1 MELIMQIMGIL
12 CLILLFALIGGQI
25 ANRFGLPAVIG
36 ELLAGIVIGP
46 AMLNWVQ
53 PSGLIKSFSDIGVV
67 LLMFLAGLESDLAI
81 LKKLWKPS
89 FLVATFGMIVPIVIA
104 YLTGI
109 AFKFSRTES
118 LFLGI
123 TFAATSVSISVAVL
137 QEMKKLETKEGM
149 TILGAA
155 VVDDLLSVILLSVV
169 SSVTGTHTDSANANL
184 GLGLTLLLQLVYL
197 VVLLAASIWLF
208 PRILKLS
215 ERFLLPAA
223 KPLVTIIIVLLAAF
237 GAEKVGLSNVIGAFF
252 VGLAFSR
259 LPDKQKLQKSF
270 TDIGYSLFIP
280 IFFASIGLEMSITGI
295 FKDGLLF
302 IVLFVGSVISKLVGA
317 SVGAKM
323 AGFSSSSAYQV
334 GTGMISRGEM
344 ALVVAQIGLSNHLL
358 VPAAYSTVVGVIVL
372 TTLIAPIMLKG
383 ALMKKR

>member
-1 MELIMQIMGIL
+1 MQIMGIL

-25 ANRFGLPAVIG
+25 ANRCGLPAVIG

-89 FLVATFGMIVPIVIA
+89 FLVATFGMVVPIVIA

-109 AFKFSRTES
+109 AFKFSQTES

-197 VVLLAASIWLF
+197 VILLAASIWLF
-208 PRILKLS
+208 PRMLKLS

-358 VPAAYSTVVGVIVL
+358 APAAYSTVVGVIVL

>member
-1 MELIMQIMGIL
+1 MQIMGIL

-25 ANRFGLPAVIG
+25 ANRCGLPAVIG

-89 FLVATFGMIVPIVIA
+89 FLVATFGMVVPIVIA

-109 AFKFSRTES
+109 AFKFSQTES

-280 IFFASIGLEMSITGI
+280 IFFAGIGLEMSITGI

-302 IVLFVGSVISKLVGA
+302 IILFVGSVISKLVGA

-358 VPAAYSTVVGVIVL
+358 APAAYSTVVGVIVL

>member
-1 MELIMQIMGIL
+1 MQIMGIL

-25 ANRFGLPAVIG
+25 ANRCGLPAVIG

-259 LPDKQKLQKSF
+259 LPDKQNLQKSF

>member
-1 MELIMQIMGIL
+1 MQIMGIL

-25 ANRFGLPAVIG
+25 ANRCGLPAVIG

-89 FLVATFGMIVPIVIA
+89 FLVATFGMVVPIVIA

-109 AFKFSRTES
+109 AFKFSQTES

-302 IVLFVGSVISKLVGA
+302 VVLFVGSVISKLVGA

-358 VPAAYSTVVGVIVL
+358 APAAYSTVVGVIVL

>member
-1 MELIMQIMGIL
+1 MQIMGIL

-25 ANRFGLPAVIG
+25 ANRCGLPAVIG

-259 LPDKQKLQKSF
+259 LPDKQKLK
-270 TDIGYSLFIP
+270 
-280 IFFASIGLEMSITGI
+280 
-295 FKDGLLF
+295 K
-302 IVLFVGSVISKLVGA
+302 VLRISVIAYLFLSFLPA
-317 SVGAKM
+317 SV
-323 AGFSSSSAYQV
+323 
-334 GTGMISRGEM
+334 
-344 ALVVAQIGLSNHLL
+344 
-358 VPAAYSTVVGVIVL
+358 
-372 TTLIAPIMLKG
+372 
-383 ALMKKR
+383 

>member
-1 MELIMQIMGIL
+1 MQIMGIL

-25 ANRFGLPAVIG
+25 ANRCGLPAVIG

-109 AFKFSRTES
+109 AFKFSQTES

-155 VVDDLLSVILLSVV
+155 VIDDLLSVILLSVV

-358 VPAAYSTVVGVIVL
+358 APAAYSTVVGVIVL

>member
-1 MELIMQIMGIL
+1 MQIMGIL

-25 ANRFGLPAVIG
+25 ANRCGLPAVIG

-89 FLVATFGMIVPIVIA
+89 FLVATFGMVVPIVIA

-109 AFKFSRTES
+109 AFKFSQTES

-169 SSVTGTHTDSANANL
+169 SIVTGTHTDSANANL
-184 GLGLTLLLQLVYL
+184 GLGVTLLLQLIYL

-215 ERFLLPAA
+215 ERLLLPAA

>member
-1 MELIMQIMGIL
+1 MQIMGIL

-25 ANRFGLPAVIG
+25 TNRCGLPAVIG

-81 LKKLWKPS
+81 LEKLWKPS
-89 FLVATFGMIVPIVIA
+89 FLVATFGMVVPIVIA

-109 AFKFSRTES
+109 AFKFSQTES

-358 VPAAYSTVVGVIVL
+358 APAAYSTVVGVIVL

>member
-1 MELIMQIMGIL
+1 MQIMGIL

-25 ANRFGLPAVIG
+25 ANRCGLPAVIG

-89 FLVATFGMIVPIVIA
+89 FLVATFGMVVPIVIA

-109 AFKFSRTES
+109 AFKFSQTES

-197 VVLLAASIWLF
+197 VVLLVASIWLF

-280 IFFASIGLEMSITGI
+280 IFFTSIGLEMSITGI

-302 IVLFVGSVISKLVGA
+302 IALFVGSVISKLVGA
-317 SVGAKM
+317 SVGTKI

-358 VPAAYSTVVGVIVL
+358 APAAYSTVVGVIVL

>member
-25 ANRFGLPAVIG
+25 ANRCGLPAVIG

-89 FLVATFGMIVPIVIA
+89 FLVAIFGMVVPIVIA

-109 AFKFSRTES
+109 AFKFSQTES

-208 PRILKLS
+208 PRMLKLS

-358 VPAAYSTVVGVIVL
+358 APAAYSTVVGVIVL

>member
-1 MELIMQIMGIL
+1 MQIMGIL

-25 ANRFGLPAVIG
+25 ANRCGLPAVIG

-109 AFKFSRTES
+109 AFKFSQTES

-317 SVGAKM
+317 SVGAKV

-358 VPAAYSTVVGVIVL
+358 APAAYSTVVGVIIL

>member
-1 MELIMQIMGIL
+1 MQIMGIL

-25 ANRFGLPAVIG
+25 ANRCGLPAVIG

-89 FLVATFGMIVPIVIA
+89 FLVATFGMVVPIVIA

-109 AFKFSRTES
+109 AFKFSQTES

-208 PRILKLS
+208 PRMLKLS

-358 VPAAYSTVVGVIVL
+358 APAAYSTVVGVIVL

>member
-1 MELIMQIMGIL
+1 MQIMGIL

-25 ANRFGLPAVIG
+25 ANRCGLPAVIG

-89 FLVATFGMIVPIVIA
+89 FLVATFGMVVPIVIA

-109 AFKFSRTES
+109 AFKFSQTES

-208 PRILKLS
+208 PRMLKLS

-358 VPAAYSTVVGVIVL
+358 APAAYSTVVGVIVL

-383 ALMKKR
+383 VLMKKR

>member
-1 MELIMQIMGIL
+1 MQIMGIL

-25 ANRFGLPAVIG
+25 ANRYGLPAVIG

-109 AFKFSRTES
+109 AFKFSQTES

-184 GLGLTLLLQLVYL
+184 CLGLTLLLQLVYL

-223 KPLVTIIIVLLAAF
+223 KSLVMIIIVLLAAF
-237 GAEKVGLSNVIGAFF
+237 GAEKVGLSNVVGAFF

>member
-25 ANRFGLPAVIG
+25 ANRCGLPAVIG

-89 FLVATFGMIVPIVIA
+89 FLVATFGMVVPIVIA

-109 AFKFSRTES
+109 AFKFSQTES

-197 VVLLAASIWLF
+197 VILLAASIWLF
-208 PRILKLS
+208 PRMLKLS

-317 SVGAKM
+317 SVGAKV

-358 VPAAYSTVVGVIVL
+358 APAAYSTVVGVIVL

>member
-1 MELIMQIMGIL
+1 MQIMGIL

-25 ANRFGLPAVIG
+25 ANRCSLPAVIG

-109 AFKFSRTES
+109 AFKFSQTES

-280 IFFASIGLEMSITGI
+280 IFFTSIGLEMSITGI

-302 IVLFVGSVISKLVGA
+302 IALFVGSVISKLVGA

-358 VPAAYSTVVGVIVL
+358 APAAYSTVVGVIVL

>member
-1 MELIMQIMGIL
+1 MQIMGIL

-25 ANRFGLPAVIG
+25 ANRCGLPAVIG

-89 FLVATFGMIVPIVIA
+89 FLVATFGMVVPIVIA

-109 AFKFSRTES
+109 AFKFSQTES

-208 PRILKLS
+208 PRMLKLS

>member
-1 MELIMQIMGIL
+1 MQIMGIL

-25 ANRFGLPAVIG
+25 ANRCGLPAVIG

-89 FLVATFGMIVPIVIA
+89 FLVATFGMVVPIVIA

-109 AFKFSRTES
+109 AFKFSQTES

-259 LPDKQKLQKSF
+259 LPNKQKLQKSF

-358 VPAAYSTVVGVIVL
+358 APAAYSTVVGVIVL

>member
-1 MELIMQIMGIL
+1 MQIMGIL

-25 ANRFGLPAVIG
+25 ANRCGLPAVIG

-89 FLVATFGMIVPIVIA
+89 FLVATFGMVVPIVIA

-109 AFKFSRTES
+109 AFKFSQTES

-280 IFFASIGLEMSITGI
+280 IFFAGIGLEMSITGI
-295 FKDGLLF
+295 FKDSLLF
-302 IVLFVGSVISKLVGA
+302 IILFVGSVISKLVGA

-358 VPAAYSTVVGVIVL
+358 APAAYSTVVGVIVL

>member
-1 MELIMQIMGIL
+1 MQIMGIL

-25 ANRFGLPAVIG
+25 ANRCGLPAVIG

-89 FLVATFGMIVPIVIA
+89 FLVAIFGMIVPIVIA

>member
-1 MELIMQIMGIL
+1 MQIMGIL

-25 ANRFGLPAVIG
+25 ANRCGLPAVIG

-109 AFKFSRTES
+109 AFKFSQTES

-358 VPAAYSTVVGVIVL
+358 APAAYSTVVGVIVL

-383 ALMKKR
+383 VLMKKR

>member
-1 MELIMQIMGIL
+1 MQIMGIL

-25 ANRFGLPAVIG
+25 ANRCGLPAVIG

-109 AFKFSRTES
+109 AFKFSQTES

-169 SSVTGTHTDSANANL
+169 SSVTGTHTVSANANL

>member
-1 MELIMQIMGIL
+1 MQIMGIL

-25 ANRFGLPAVIG
+25 ANRCGLPAVIG

-89 FLVATFGMIVPIVIA
+89 FLVATFGMVVPIVIS

-109 AFKFSRTES
+109 AFKFSQTES

-215 ERFLLPAA
+215 ERLLLPAA

-358 VPAAYSTVVGVIVL
+358 APAAYSTVVGVIVL

>member
-1 MELIMQIMGIL
+1 MQIMGIL

-25 ANRFGLPAVIG
+25 ANRCGLPAVIG

-89 FLVATFGMIVPIVIA
+89 FLVATFGMVVPIVIS

-109 AFKFSRTES
+109 AFKFSQTES

-358 VPAAYSTVVGVIVL
+358 APAAYSTVVGVIVL

>member
-25 ANRFGLPAVIG
+25 ANRCGLPAVIG

-81 LKKLWKPS
+81 LEKLWKPS
-89 FLVATFGMIVPIVIA
+89 FLVATFGMVVPIVIA

-109 AFKFSRTES
+109 AFKFSQTES

-197 VVLLAASIWLF
+197 VILLAASIWLF
-208 PRILKLS
+208 PRMLKLS

-358 VPAAYSTVVGVIVL
+358 APAAYSTVVGVIVL

>member
-1 MELIMQIMGIL
+1 MQIMGIL

-25 ANRFGLPAVIG
+25 ANRCGLPAVIG

-89 FLVATFGMIVPIVIA
+89 FLVATFGMVVPIVIA

-109 AFKFSRTES
+109 AFKFSQTES

-197 VVLLAASIWLF
+197 VVLLVVSIWLF

-237 GAEKVGLSNVIGAFF
+237 GAEKMGLSNVIGAFF

-280 IFFASIGLEMSITGI
+280 IFFTSIGLEMSITGI

-302 IVLFVGSVISKLVGA
+302 IALFVGSVISKLVGA
-317 SVGAKM
+317 SVGAKI

-358 VPAAYSTVVGVIVL
+358 APAAYSTVVGVIVL

>member
-1 MELIMQIMGIL
+1 MQIMGIL

-25 ANRFGLPAVIG
+25 ANRCGLPAVIG

-53 PSGLIKSFSDIGVV
+53 PSSLIKSFSDIGVV

-109 AFKFSRTES
+109 AFKFSQTES

-215 ERFLLPAA
+215 ERLLLPAA

-323 AGFSSSSAYQV
+323 VGFSSSSAYQV

-358 VPAAYSTVVGVIVL
+358 ASAAYSTVVGVIVL
-372 TTLIAPIMLKG
+372 TTLIAPIMLKK

>member
-1 MELIMQIMGIL
+1 MQIMGIL

-25 ANRFGLPAVIG
+25 ANRCGLPAVIG

-109 AFKFSRTES
+109 AFKFSQTES

-208 PRILKLS
+208 PRMLKLS

-358 VPAAYSTVVGVIVL
+358 APAAYSTVVGVIVL

>member
-1 MELIMQIMGIL
+1 MQIMGIL

-25 ANRFGLPAVIG
+25 TNRCGLPAVIG

-109 AFKFSRTES
+109 AFKFSQTES

-358 VPAAYSTVVGVIVL
+358 APAAYSTVVGVIVL

>member
-1 MELIMQIMGIL
+1 MQIMGIL

-25 ANRFGLPAVIG
+25 ANRCGLPAVIG

-358 VPAAYSTVVGVIVL
+358 APAAYSTVVGVIVL

>member
-1 MELIMQIMGIL
+1 MQIMGIL

-25 ANRFGLPAVIG
+25 ANRCGLPAVIG

-109 AFKFSRTES
+109 AFKFSQTES

-197 VVLLAASIWLF
+197 VVLLVASIWLF

-302 IVLFVGSVISKLVGA
+302 IVLLVGSIISKLVGA

-358 VPAAYSTVVGVIVL
+358 APAAYSTVVGVIVL

>member
-1 MELIMQIMGIL
+1 MQIMGIL

-25 ANRFGLPAVIG
+25 ANRCGLPAVIG

-81 LKKLWKPS
+81 LEKLWKPS
-89 FLVATFGMIVPIVIA
+89 FLVATFGMVVPIVIA

-109 AFKFSRTES
+109 AFKFSQTES

-358 VPAAYSTVVGVIVL
+358 APAAYSTVVGVIVL

>member
-1 MELIMQIMGIL
+1 MQIMGIL

-25 ANRFGLPAVIG
+25 ANRCSLPAVIG

-358 VPAAYSTVVGVIVL
+358 APAAYSTVVGVIVL

>member
-1 MELIMQIMGIL
+1 MQIMGIL

-25 ANRFGLPAVIG
+25 ANRCGLPAVIG

-89 FLVATFGMIVPIVIA
+89 FLVAIFGMVVPIVIA

-109 AFKFSRTES
+109 AFKFSQTES

-208 PRILKLS
+208 PRMLKLS

-358 VPAAYSTVVGVIVL
+358 APAAYSTVVGVIVL

>member
-1 MELIMQIMGIL
+1 MQIMGIL

-25 ANRFGLPAVIG
+25 ANRCGLPAVIG

-89 FLVATFGMIVPIVIA
+89 FLVATFGMVVPIVIA

-109 AFKFSRTES
+109 AFKFSQTES

-317 SVGAKM
+317 SVGAKV

-358 VPAAYSTVVGVIVL
+358 APAAYSTVVGVIVL

>member
-1 MELIMQIMGIL
+1 MQIMGIL

-25 ANRFGLPAVIG
+25 ANRCGLPAVIG

-89 FLVATFGMIVPIVIA
+89 FLVATFGMVVPIVIA

-109 AFKFSRTES
+109 AFKFSQTES

-197 VVLLAASIWLF
+197 VILLAASIWLF
-208 PRILKLS
+208 PRMLKLS

-317 SVGAKM
+317 SVGAKV

-358 VPAAYSTVVGVIVL
+358 APAAYSTVVGVIVL

>member
-1 MELIMQIMGIL
+1 MQIMGIL

-25 ANRFGLPAVIG
+25 ANRCGLPAVIG

-89 FLVATFGMIVPIVIA
+89 FLVATFGMVVPIVIA

-109 AFKFSRTES
+109 AFKFSQTES

-302 IVLFVGSVISKLVGA
+302 VVLFVGSVISKLVGA

-358 VPAAYSTVVGVIVL
+358 APAAYSTVVGVIVL

-383 ALMKKR
+383 VLMKKR